1 MRVRGLHCH
10 VARMAPS
17 WLTETVIA
25 NPMSG
30 YPEYWRR
37 RSSWFRA
44 MSAAVIEVE
53 LDDGTRGFGFC
64 GGGKGT
70 AIAAAVD
77 EQLRD
82 LVLGHDAGDLETL
95 QEQLYRASIF
105 YGRGGLTQAALSGID
120 LACWDARGQQAGLP
134 VARMLAGAA
143 ARDSLRVYYTGND
156 PSALA
161 EFGIRDM
168 KVAVPYGPAHG
179 EDGMRANEAAV
190 AQAREVLGAE
200 GFLSLDIYMAWN
212 VDYTLRMFER
222 LEKYRLNWIEEPV
235 LPDDYAGYAELRR
248 RLAGV
253 VRISGGE
260 HEYTHAGF
268 ERLIG
273 EGCVD
278 LVQPDI
284 YRAGGITGL
293 RRIAALAQRA
303 GVQLIC
309 HGTGS
314 ATYQF
319 LATLPPETTPYAE
332 FLDIYRGEAKAWVLT
347 DDPRPQGGI
356 LQVPASPGF
365 GYDLNAAAFA
375 PGAPGVATIW

>member
-1 MRVRGLHCH
+1 
-10 VARMAPS
+10 MAPS

-30 YPEYWRR
+30 YPEYWQR

-44 MSAAVIEVE
+44 MSAAVIGVE
-53 LDDGTRGFGFC
+53 LDDGTRGYGFC
-64 GGGKGT
+64 GGGKGA

-82 LVLGHDAGDLETL
+82 LVVGQDAADLDRL
-95 QEQLYRASIF
+95 QEQLYRATIF

-120 LACWDARGQQAGLP
+120 LACWDARGKQAGLP
-134 VARMLAGAA
+134 VARLLAGETARAA
-143 ARDSLRVYYTGND
+143 LPVYYTGND
-156 PSALA
+156 PGALA
-161 EFGIRDM
+161 AFGIRDM

-190 AQAREVLGAE
+190 AQAREVLGAD

-212 VDYTLRMFER
+212 VDYTLQMFER

-248 RLAGV
+248 RLAGM

-260 HEYTHAGF
+260 HEYTYAGF

-273 EGCVD
+273 GGCVD

-303 GVQLIC
+303 GIQLIC

-314 ATYQF
+314 ATYHF
-319 LATLPPETTPYAE
+319 LATLPSETTPYAE
-332 FLDIYRGEAKAWVLT
+332 FLDIYRGEAKTWVLT
-347 DDPRPQGGI
+347 GDPSPVDGV
-356 LQVPASPGF
+356 LTVPTAPGF

>member
-1 MRVRGLHCH
+1 MRLRGLDCH
-10 VARMAPS
+10 VAPMAPS

-30 YPEYWRR
+30 YPEYWQR

-53 LDDGTRGFGFC
+53 LEDGTREFGFC
-64 GGGKGT
+64 GGGKGS

-77 EQLRD
+77 EQLRS
-82 LVLGHDAGDLETL
+82 LVVGRDAGDLETL

-120 LACWDARGQQAGLP
+120 LACWDARGEQAGVP
-134 VARMLAGAA
+134 VARLLAGEPARA
-143 ARDSLRVYYTGND
+143 ARAVYYTGND
-156 PSALA
+156 PAALA

-179 EDGMRANEAAV
+179 EEGMRANEAAV
-190 AQAREVLGAE
+190 AQAREVLGAD
-200 GFLSLDIYMAWN
+200 GFLSLNIYMAWS
-212 VDYTLRMFER
+212 VSYTLRMVER
-222 LEKYRLNWIEEPV
+222 LQKYRLNWIEEPV
-235 LPDDYAGYAELRR
+235 LPDDYASYAELRR
-248 RLAGV
+248 RLAGS

-260 HEYTHAGF
+260 HEYTYAGF

-293 RRIAALAQRA
+293 RRIAGLAQRA
-303 GVQLIC
+303 GIQLIC

-314 ATYQF
+314 ATYHF
-319 LATLPPETTPYAE
+319 LATLPPQTTPYAE
-332 FLDIYRGEAKAWVLT
+332 FLDIYRGEAKTWVLT
-347 DDPRPQGGI
+347 DDPRPPGGI
-356 LQVPASPGF
+356 LTVPTAPGF
-365 GYDLNAAAFA
+365 GYDLNAAVFT
-375 PGAPGVATIW
+375 PGAPSVATIW